1 MQRRE
6 FVLGAALAGTASG
19 VAAPL
24 LAQETGRRSAP
35 QAASP
40 VSAGDRSTTRD
51 PLALQRSTLVVD
63 GLDVSNLN
71 ERYVQLLQQGGVNCW
86 HKSMGDLD
94 SFSDLYRF
102 VDDHPELAVA
112 RTVREIRDAHA
123 RGKVALI
130 FGWQDADLLAGRV
143 TNPMLGAPRTSLRG
157 YYELGLR
164 IVGFAYNLTNVF
176 GAGNMEGHVPLSRAG
191 RVLVE
196 EAHKLNVL
204 LDVGGHTGERTS
216 LDVIAMSAGR
226 PVICSHTNVGSIADN
241 PRNVSDRLI
250 DAIAGTGGV
259 IGLTAVNDFHVRR
272 AADKNVAHSPR
283 VGVSAFVD
291 QMEYLKKRV
300 GVDHI
305 GLGPDFVEG
314 RTLDYDTINQSLAI
328 NREIISDGQWLYIQS
343 FENISQLPNVTRE
356 MIARGWSTGEIHK
369 LLGENWLRVYRAAW
383 GA

>member
-1 MQRRE
+1 LAIRTGMKRIERRE
-6 FVLGAALAGTASG
+6 FLFGAALAGTASAL
-19 VAAPL
+19 AAPF
-24 LAQETGRRSAP
+24 AR
-35 QAASP
+35 AA
-40 VSAGDRSTTRD
+40 AADDRSTTRD
-51 PLALQRSTLVVD
+51 PLAVQRSTLVVD
-63 GLDVSNLN
+63 GLDVSTLN
-71 ERYVQLLQQGGVNCW
+71 ERYVQLLKQGGVNCW

-94 SFSDLYRF
+94 SFSDVYRF
-102 VDDHPELAVA
+102 VDDHPELTVA
-112 RTVREIRDAHA
+112 RTVQEIRDAHA
-123 RGKVALI
+123 RGKVSLV
-130 FGWQDADLLAGRV
+130 FGWQDADLLAARV
-143 TNPMLGAPRTSLRG
+143 TNPMLGKPRTSLRG

-176 GAGNMEGHVPLSRAG
+176 GAGNMEGTVPLSRAG

-216 LDVIAMSAGR
+216 LDVIAMSTGR
-226 PVICSHTNVGSIADN
+226 PVICSHTNVASIADN
-241 PRNVSDRLI
+241 PRNISDRLI

-283 VGVSAFVD
+283 VGVAAFVD

-300 GVDHI
+300 GVEHI

-314 RTLDYDTINQSLAI
+314 RILDFDTINQSLAI
-328 NREIISDGQWLYIQS
+328 NREIVSDGQWFYLQD
-343 FENISQLPNVTRE
+343 FDDISKLPNVTRE
-356 MIARGWSTGEIHK
+356 LIRRGWSTGDIHK
-369 LLGENWLRVYRAAW
+369 VLGENWLRVYRAAW